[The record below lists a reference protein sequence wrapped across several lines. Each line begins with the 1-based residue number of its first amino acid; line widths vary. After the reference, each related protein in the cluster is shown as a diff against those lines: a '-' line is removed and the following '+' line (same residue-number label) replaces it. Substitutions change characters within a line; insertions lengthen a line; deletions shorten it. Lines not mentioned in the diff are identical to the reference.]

1 MNLASPPL
9 SVVTGAFGYTGRHIA
24 ERLVGGGVPVR
35 TITGHPDR
43 ADPFDG
49 LVSVAP
55 MDFHDPEGLVRAISG
70 ADTLYNTY
78 WIRFPRGGVTHDQAV
93 ENTGNL
99 VAAAREAGVRRI
111 VHISITGASASS
123 ELTYFRGKGQAEQI
137 VQQSGLSYAI
147 VRPTLVFG
155 GKDVL
160 INNIAWGL
168 RRFPLF
174 PVFGN
179 GDYRVQPVHVDDLAE
194 IAIDAA
200 NESLDLTLDA
210 AGPETI
216 TYEELIRSIAK
227 GIAARGRP
235 IHVSPSIALLLTR
248 ALGLLVRDVVL
259 TRHEIDGLMAGLLVS
274 DSAPTGTT
282 RFSDWLRENGDS
294 LGRRYVS
301 ELARHYQ

>member
-1 MNLASPPL
+1 
-9 SVVTGAFGYTGRHIA
+9 
-24 ERLVGGGVPVR
+24 
-35 TITGHPDR
+35 
-43 ADPFDG
+43 
-49 LVSVAP
+49 VAP
-55 MDFHDPEGLVRAISG
+55 LNFDDPGELTRSLEG
-70 ADTLYNTY
+70 ADVLYNTY
-78 WIRFPRGGVTHDQAV
+78 WIRFPRGGTTHDQAV

-137 VQQSGLSYAI
+137 VKESGLSYAI

-155 GKDVL
+155 GEDVL

-179 GDYRVQPVHVDDLAE
+179 GDYPVQPVHVDDLAN
-194 IAIDAA
+194 IAIAAA

-235 IHVSPSIALLLTR
+235 IHVSPRIALLLTR

-274 DSAPTGTT
+274 DSAPTGET
-282 RFSDWLRENGDS
+282 RFSDWLSKHGDS

-301 ELARHYQ
+301 ELARHYRR